1 MMDEKRLE
9 EEYRNLKRQAAP
21 DLWDRIDA
29 NLKDHPERNADMKTN
44 QAAQEEQEKK
54 NGQKKEKQKD
64 WGKVRRY
71 YGAAA
76 AAAAVVVL
84 AAVRPVMEGGFAG
97 GLSKSQSA
105 ATAAAAAEGVMTEET
120 MAEIMA
126 GETMAACEEGLSDAG
141 TDIAFG
147 SFEAEAPAAAAGD
160 IAPGEAA
167 AGAAAAGAGA
177 ARAAAPG
184 AAPSGAAALPG
195 AAAAGAAASGDA
207 APGAAVLGAAV
218 QEAAVS
224 KSAAPEFGR
233 PQITD
238 SPAVNDFNTEE
249 YSYLEENDFC
259 QTAKEPV
266 STFSVD
272 VDTAAYS
279 NIRRMI
285 YAGRQVPKDAV
296 RIEEMI
302 NYFHYDYPEP
312 KKGEPFSVTT
322 EYASCPWNPDSRLL
336 MIGLQAEKIDF
347 SEKPASNLV
356 FLLDVSGSMADP
368 DKLPLVQKSF
378 ALLAENL
385 TEHDR
390 VSIVTYSGSEAVV
403 LDGVSGDQTSK
414 IVDALEGLTAQ
425 GSTAG
430 EAGIRRAYELAQK
443 HYVEGGNNRVI
454 MATDGDL
461 NVGISSEG
469 ELTRLIEE
477 QKKSGVHL
485 SVLGVGSGNLKDNKL
500 EALADHGDG
509 NYNYIDSVLE
519 AKKVLVDEM
528 GGTLVTVAKDV
539 KLQLEFNPE
548 QVAQYRLIGY
558 ENRVLRREDF
568 DNDRADAGEIGAGH
582 TVTALYEIVPADA
595 DSRNNSPGLKY
606 QQSAKT
612 TGSSELLTVSLR
624 YKEPDSDTS
633 LLLQY
638 PVEAG
643 SFRTKASDNLTF
655 AAAVA
660 EFGMVLRDSAYKGDA
675 TYGSVHALAES
686 CIGADSDDHRKEFLR
701 LVETAE
707 NNAGHQSE

>member
-1 MMDEKRLE
+1 MDEKRLE

-21 DLWDRIDA
+21 DLWARIDA

-64 WGKVRRY
+64 RRKFRRY

-126 GETMAACEEGLSDAG
+126 AETMAGETMAACEEELSDAG

-147 SFEAEAPAAAAGD
+147 SFEAEAPAAAAG
-160 IAPGEAA
+160 
-167 AGAAAAGAGA
+167 
-177 ARAAAPG
+177 
-184 AAPSGAAALPG
+184 
-195 AAAAGAAASGDA
+195 AAASGDA

-218 QEAAVS
+218 PEDAVS

-233 PQITD
+233 SQITD

-312 KKGEPFSVTT
+312 KKGKPFSVTT
-322 EYASCPWNPDSRLL
+322 EYTSCPWNPDSRLL

-356 FLLDVSGSMADP
+356 FLLDVSGSMADQ

-568 DNDRADAGEIGAGH
+568 DNDQADAGEIGAGH

-595 DSRNNSPGLKY
+595 DSRKNSSGLKY
-606 QQSAKT
+606 QQPAKT

-624 YKEPDSDTS
+624 YKEPDGDTS
-633 LLLQY
+633 RLLQY

-675 TYGSVHALAES
+675 TYGSALALAES
-686 CIGADSDDHRKEFLR
+686 CIGTDSDDHRKEFLR
-701 LVETAE
+701 LVEAAE
-707 NNAGHQSE
+707 NNAGHRSE

>member
-21 DLWDRIDA
+21 DLWARIDA

-44 QAAQEEQEKK
+44 QEAQEKQERK

-64 WGKVRRY
+64 RGKIRRY

-147 SFEAEAPAAAAGD
+147 SFEAEAP
-160 IAPGEAA
+160 
-167 AGAAAAGAGA
+167 
-177 ARAAAPG
+177 
-184 AAPSGAAALPG
+184 
-195 AAAAGAAASGDA
+195 AASGDA

-477 QKKSGVHL
+477 RKKSGVHL

-606 QQSAKT
+606 QQPAKT